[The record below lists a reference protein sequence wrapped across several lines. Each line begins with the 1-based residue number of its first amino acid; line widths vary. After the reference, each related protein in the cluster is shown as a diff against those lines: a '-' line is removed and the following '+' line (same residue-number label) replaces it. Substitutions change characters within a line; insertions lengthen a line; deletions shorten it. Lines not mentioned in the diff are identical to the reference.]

1 MNMNDNPSDGFEKLQ
16 FLLQQN
22 PCPPGNNVI
31 IIIRNRY
38 IYNVCVCFVLETFP
52 NLLLLYLKF
61 EVCVLSV
68 SSLSTND
75 LSFAAPLPL
84 PPSLPAPPL
93 PPSPFLAPPPPPL
106 SPPPLSPPSPS
117 PPPHPPPP
125 LHSIMI

>member
-75 LSFAAPLPL
+75 LSFAAPLP
-84 PPSLPAPPL
+84 PSLPAPPL

-106 SPPPLSPPSPS
+106 SPPPLSPPSPH
-117 PPPHPPPP
+117 PHPPPP

>member
-31 IIIRNRY
+31 IIIQNRY

-106 SPPPLSPPSPS
+106 SPPPLSPPSP
-117 PPPHPPPP
+117 PPHPPPP